1 MTFLNAFLALGAAA
15 FTIPLV
21 IHLLNRSKYL
31 TIDWGAMQFLSSALQ
46 VNSRRMQWKQWL
58 LLLIRC
64 MIPVLLALAMSR
76 PILQAWRDSGVGSAM
91 SMAIVLDDSL
101 SMQRRDAS
109 GSDAG
114 DASVAVRRFERA
126 VTAARGLLQQL
137 PAGSSAALIL
147 GGSPSQMLPEHQPT
161 RLIERL
167 DALKESLSYSG
178 RLDLEQSV
186 DTSVDWLN
194 GSQHPRRQLVVISDF
209 QASQWEASERDAV
222 RELAR
227 RIEAQPVKIEWNW
240 LPILGGDAVQEVQ
253 DVAVV
258 SLDCVPTLV
267 SPFTDLQVT
276 GTLWNSSKS
285 AVQVPVVLSQGL
297 EELERQSVQIGPEA
311 TSVVRFA
318 WKPKSSGDIELRLTL
333 DFDDACVADHHL
345 STVLRVREPQKVLFI
360 DGDRRNEAMKSE
372 SDFFRLALTPFS
384 LLRGESGDLFAARV
398 VDIGGWKEEDLREFQ
413 AVVCCNVRDLNGD
426 QRRWLR
432 AFVEQGNGLVVCLGD
447 QVQIAQTNSWESIQQ
462 QGLRPGILSAR
473 SEWTGR
479 LGTTA
484 TPFFPLSKASMDSL
498 LSTQF
503 EHRYEM
509 EIDDEQTNIGMA
521 FSDGKPWLISTP
533 IGKGRCV
540 WMLSSCDDADSN
552 LISRPAFVP
561 MVQKLMAY
569 AIQLETSNRVLRP
582 GDAWR
587 ESWVV
592 DEEGPQRTM
601 SLVHPDQSTEE
612 VTLEPSLESVGAESD
627 GARRFLAQMTASRSL
642 GVARASVGK
651 DQRMV
656 SIENSTQDRRRE
668 LQMASLSKETV
679 ETLAES
685 ASAVPVTD
693 ADDWVRKAGSS
704 WGGRELWTSF
714 WWGLLVLFLAE
725 MALQQAML
733 PRSPRGAVTGP
744 NDHATPR
751 VPNRGA
757 A

>member
-31 TIDWGAMQFLSSALQ
+31 TIDWGAMQFLSGTLQ

-76 PILQAWRDSGVGSAM
+76 PILQAWRDSGGGGAM

-101 SMQRRDAS
+101 SMQRSDGG

-114 DASVAVRRFERA
+114 NALASVRRFDRA
-126 VTAARGLLQQL
+126 VTAARGLLEQL
-137 PAGSSAALIL
+137 PAGSSAALVL
-147 GGSPSQMLPEHQPT
+147 GGSPSQMLPEHQPS

-167 DALKESLSYSG
+167 DALGQSQGYSG
-178 RLDLEQSV
+178 RLAIEQAVGS
-186 DTSVDWLN
+186 SLDWLN

-209 QASQWEASERDAV
+209 QASQWESSDRDMV
-222 RELAR
+222 RELAG
-227 RIEAQPVKIEWNW
+227 RIATQPVKIGWSW
-240 LPILGGDAVQEVQ
+240 LAISGGDAVE
-253 DVAVV
+253 DAPNVAVV
-258 SLDCVPTLV
+258 RLDCVPTMV
-267 SPFTDLQVT
+267 SPFTQLQVT
-276 GTLWNSSKS
+276 GTLWNPSKT
-285 AVQVPVVLSQGL
+285 AVQVPVVLSQGF
-297 EELERQSVQIGPEA
+297 EELERQSVQISPEA

-318 WKPKSSGDIELRLTL
+318 WKPKSSGDIELQLSL
-333 DFDDACVADHHL
+333 DLDDACVADNAL
-345 STVLRVREPQKVLFI
+345 STILRVREPQKVLFI
-360 DGDRRNEAMKSE
+360 DGDRKNEAMKSE

-384 LLRGESGDLFAARV
+384 MLRGEPGDLFTARA
-398 VDIGGWKEEDLREFQ
+398 VDVGGWNEEDLRAVQ
-413 AVVCCNVRDLNGD
+413 AVVCCNVPNLNVE
-426 QRRWLR
+426 QQRWLR
-432 AFVEQGNGLVVCLGD
+432 EFVERGGGLVLCMGD
-447 QVQIAQTNSWESIQQ
+447 KSQIEQFNGWESTQR
-462 QGLRPGILSAR
+462 QGLRPGRLSSR

-484 TPFFPLSKASMDSL
+484 TPFFEMSKASMDSL

-509 EIDDEQTNIGMA
+509 EVEEEQANVGLA

-561 MVQKLMAY
+561 MVQKLMAFS
-569 AIQLETSNRVLRP
+569 IQLETGTRVLRP
-582 GDAWR
+582 GDAWT
-587 ESWVV
+587 ESWDL
-592 DEEGPQRTM
+592 DEESSRNTL

-612 VTLEPSLESVGAESD
+612 VPLVQTKESN
-627 GARRFLAQMTASRSL
+627 GARRYLAQMTASRSL
-642 GVARASVGK
+642 GVARASVGD
-651 DQRMV
+651 DQRSV
-656 SIENSTQDRRRE
+656 SIQNPTQERRRE
-668 LQMASLSKETV
+668 LQMESLSKE
-679 ETLAES
+679 ELESFAGS
-685 ASAVPVTD
+685 ASAMLVTD
-693 ADDWVRKAGSS
+693 ADDWVRKAASG
-704 WGGRELWTSF
+704 WGGRELWTWF
-714 WWGLLVLFLAE
+714 WGGLLVLFLAE
-725 MALQQAML
+725 MGLQQAML
-733 PRSPRGAVTGP
+733 PRTPRGKAADP
-744 NDHATPR
+744 NGDAALR